1 MTFLNPMGRGMGLT
15 VTCSVMLEQAGK
27 LLLVQEAAPEI
38 YGKWNQP
45 AGHLDPGETLLEC
58 AVREAREESGYVVE
72 LTELQ
77 AIYNETTA
85 ERQRIN
91 FCFRARPCGEAG
103 PVDPA
108 EILSTRWFT
117 VDELQQLPD
126 DQLRHQ
132 IAKQRIA
139 DWLAGKCAPLA
150 LITPWAEW
158 I

>member
-1 MTFLNPMGRGMGLT
+1 MGLT
-15 VTCSVMLEQAGK
+15 VTCSVMLERDDT

-45 AGHLDPGETLLEC
+45 AGHLDPGETLLAC
-58 AVREAREESGYVVE
+58 AVREAREESGYIVE
-72 LTELQ
+72 LTALQ

-85 ERQRIN
+85 QRQRIN

-108 EILSTRWFT
+108 EILSIRWFSK
-117 VDELQQLPD
+117 DELQQLPD
-126 DQLRHQ
+126 DQLRHP

-139 DWLAGKCAPLA
+139 DWLAGQCAPLE
-150 LITPWAEW
+150 LIAPWAEW
-158 I
+158 V